1 MDLPSQV
8 HSVEPAWHLNVGEEE
23 ADVWTIFHYA
33 ERRRGVFRLD
43 HFKTVVFKE
52 VRSLKPQKRLILRD
66 KDDRSY
72 LVVACVHPI

>member
-1 MDLPSQV
+1 MDLPHQV
-8 HSVEPAWHLNVGEEE
+8 HSVESAWHLNVGEEE
-23 ADVWTIFHYA
+23 ANVWTILHHA
-33 ERRRGVFRLD
+33 ECLGGVLRLD

-72 LVVACVHPI
+72 FVVACVHPI